1 MRRLPVAILLALALA
16 APAYA
21 KDYAAP
27 NGAYSILNPGQSG
40 NLPTDLNSVDQADMY
55 DALTPKLGNVTAA
68 DLKRTFKPN
77 VFGIRGQRPAHREK
91 TTNDRVRILVDRWG
105 VPHIKAKRRRDVMFG
120 AGWMIAKERN
130 LLLELARPLAR
141 LTVLDPPGIN
151 AFGLVT
157 TLRQFEP
164 TAQAD
169 EIVDREQRLLE
180 RSKKGREILKDM
192 KAYLRGLNAEYRD
205 AGRDVP
211 RWTMTDFIAAT
222 GFIGSIFG
230 RGGGDEARR
239 SLFLD
244 ALRDRLGATQG
255 TAAWNDLR
263 NFSDPEAPV
272 SISKGASWGTVPDQA
287 PGSVVLDDG
296 SFEPIEYGPPAAT
309 SAATPD
315 PPDMSTALLV
325 SGRRS
330 KSGHPLF
337 VAGPQLGTFYPA
349 LVYEMDMHGGG
360 IDARGASIPGTGPY
374 VFIGRNQDFAWS
386 LTSANNDII
395 DAFAET
401 LCDGSDTKYMYKGE
415 CRDMTAI
422 DAGVLKGNGTDVPDQ
437 RLAWNETVH
446 GPVIG
451 YGTVNGQRVA
461 LARKRS
467 TQGREVMSIRLFH
480 DLNSNKVKT
489 GKQFLK
495 AANQLEHTF
504 NAFYAD
510 EQEIAMFSTCRCPDR
525 ADGVDPGL
533 PTIGTG
539 SYEWEGF
546 LRGKRHPQQVKRR
559 GVILNWNNKPAP
571 GWGAADSEWNFGS
584 VFRVQL
590 FKQPIAERRKHTL
603 ASVVGAMNE
612 AATRDHRAAVVLDA
626 PIRVLDTAAAPSPRA
641 AQMLAILKDWR
652 ANGSVRIDADRDGFD
667 DHAGAAILD
676 AWWPRLAN
684 AVMSPVLGGLVDR
697 LALLNS
703 IGRAPDGTG
712 NQSTAGWAGYVDKDL
727 RTLLGDEVDGPYNV
741 HYCGAG
747 VLAACA
753 QDLWASLD
761 AAGAELEAEQGTAD
775 PNAWR
780 KSTEIERIKYLPE
793 LIDKRIEFTNRS
805 TFQQAITFPDGR
817 GD

>member
-1 MRRLPVAILLALALA
+1 VRRLPVAILLALALA

-27 NGAYSILNPGQSG
+27 NGAYSIFNPGQSG
-40 NLPTDLNSVDQADMY
+40 NLPTDEHSTDQADMY
-55 DALTPKLGNVTAA
+55 NALTPKLGNVTAA
-68 DLKRTFKPN
+68 DLEDTFKPN

-91 TTNDRVRILVDRWG
+91 TTNDRVRILVDRFG
-105 VPHIKAKRRRDVMFG
+105 VPHIKAKRRKDVMFG

-141 LTVLDPPGIN
+141 LTILDPPGIN

-157 TLRQFEP
+157 SLRQFEP

-169 EIVDREQRLLE
+169 EIVDRQERLLE

-192 KAYLRGLNAEYRD
+192 KAYLRGVNAQYKD
-205 AGRDVP
+205 AGREVP
-211 RWTMTDFIAAT
+211 KWTMTDFIAAS

-230 RGGGDEARR
+230 RGGGDETRR

-244 ALRDRLGATQG
+244 ALRQRLGDVQG
-255 TAAWNDLR
+255 RAAWNDLR

-272 SISKGASWGTVPDQA
+272 SIAKRASWGTIPSQA
-287 PGSVVLDDG
+287 PGSVILDDG
-296 SFEPIEYGPPAAT
+296 SFEPVQFGPPAAT
-309 SAATPD
+309 AATAD
-315 PPDMSTALLV
+315 PPDMSNALLV

-330 KSGHPLF
+330 KSGNPLF
-337 VAGPQLGTFYPA
+337 VAGPQLGTFYPG

-395 DAFAET
+395 DTFAET
-401 LCDGSDTKYMYKGE
+401 LCGGSDTKYMYKGE
-415 CRDMTAI
+415 CRDMSFV
-422 DAGVLKGNGTDVPDQ
+422 DAGVLKGNETTPDQ

-451 YGTVNGQRVA
+451 YATVNGTRVA
-461 LARKRS
+461 LARHRS

-480 DLNSNKVKT
+480 DLDSNKIKT
-489 GKQFLK
+489 GKQFVK

-504 NAFYAD
+504 NVFYAD
-510 EQEIAMFSTCRCPDR
+510 EDQIAMFSTCRCPKR
-525 ADGVDPGL
+525 ADGTDPGL
-533 PTIGTG
+533 PTVGTG
-539 SYEWEGF
+539 EYEWQGF
-546 LRGKRHPQQVKRR
+546 LRGKSHPQQVKRR

-571 GWGAADSEWNFGS
+571 GWGAADNEWGFGS

-590 FKQPIAERRKHTL
+590 FEPPIAERRKHTL
-603 ASVVGAMNE
+603 ASVVGAMNQ

-652 ANGSVRIDADRDGFD
+652 AHDSVRIDADGDGFD
-667 DHAGAAILD
+667 DHPGAAILD
-676 AWWPRLAN
+676 AWWPKLAE
-684 AVMSPVLGGLVDR
+684 AVMTPVLGDLVDR

-703 IGRAPDGTG
+703 IGKAPDGDG
-712 NQSTAGWAGYVDKDL
+712 NQSTAGWGGYVDKDL
-727 RTLLGDEVDGPYNV
+727 RRLLGDDVDGPYSV
-741 HYCGAG
+741 QYCGAG

-780 KSTEIERIKYLPE
+780 KSTDIERIKYAPGLV
-793 LIDKRIEFTNRS
+793 DKRIAFTNRP
-805 TFQQAITFPDGR
+805 TFQQAITFRAGR
-817 GD
+817 DD